1 MNDTRDAKKFLL
13 KKVCEV
19 YGGSRGYRTTASGRK
34 VAYDEPTGDKELE
47 LADKIRQ
54 NLQKQRAQ
62 ASAARL
68 KAKGNVPTRK
78 DGRKL
83 FEDFMREATKASG
96 STKPTAV
103 DAELLNIYNAAAWLD
118 YDKWLIFLVDTAKG
132 WK

>member
-1 MNDTRDAKKFLL
+1 MNETKDAKKFLL
-13 KKVCEV
+13 KKVYEV

-54 NLQKQRAQ
+54 NLQKQRAR

-68 KAKGNVPTRK
+68 KANGKVPTRK

-83 FEDFMREATKASG
+83 FEDFMRDVNRIK
-96 STKPTAV
+96 KPNLE
-103 DAELLNIYNAAAWLD
+103 DEDLRNIFNAARVLD
-118 YDKWLIFLVDTAKG
+118 YEKFLIFLADTSKG
-132 WK
+132 KI